1 MGRILIIDV
10 SSWIT
15 GMGGGKEGRMGGGW
29 GEGREEGGRVGGG
42 KGGGWEGGGREGRR
56 VGGGKG
62 GGWGE
67 GREEGGGWGEGREE
81 GGTFII
87 ASVSSHQ
94 CGLVVFA
101 YCRCI
106 FFP

>member
-15 GMGGGKEGRMGGGW
+15 GMGAGWGRKGGWGEGGREGRMGGGW
-29 GEGREEGGRVGGG
+29 GEGREDGGEGGGGKGGWGREGRMGGRVGGG
-42 KGGGWEGGGREGRR
+42 KGG
-56 VGGGKG
+56 
-62 GGWGE
+62 
-67 GREEGGGWGEGREE
+67 

-87 ASVSSHQ
+87 ASVSSHK